1 MYNNG
6 TFVKLFFQKINILEK
21 VIETFKNKVNF
32 ITVKKRLLIGCYL
45 NKKIHF
51 DLFSSFDE

>member
-45 NKKIHF
+45 NKKTDF
-51 DLFSSFDE
+51 GLFSSFDK